1 MGTKRNRR
9 TQEEM
14 LAHYQAQV
22 EKLQAKIDGS
32 YQDENENNVL
42 KALKKRLRKTET
54 ALRSAGL
61 VVNGVQ
67 AEDGMGWTRAPQAV
81 KIAKTEKRL
90 EDQRET
96 LYRAE
101 ALVTA
106 LPFDVERLKALINAS
121 GIGDI
126 VEFPT
131 DLTPLEAPKTDE
143 EHETAFIAS
152 EEGEQQ
158 EA

>member
-1 MGTKRNRR
+1 METKRNRR
-9 TQEEM
+9 SREEM
-14 LAHYQAQV
+14 LAHYQAEV
-22 EKLQAKIDGS
+22 EKIQAKIDGS
-32 YQDENENNVL
+32 YSDEGENDLL

-67 AEDGMGWTRAPQAV
+67 KEDGKGWTRAPQSV
-81 KIAKTEKRL
+81 KIDKTVVRL
-90 EDQRET
+90 ADQRET
-96 LYRAE
+96 LDRAE
-101 ALVTA
+101 ALLA
-106 LPFDVERLKALINAS
+106 KLPFDMETLEALIAAS
-121 GIGDI
+121 NIGEI

-143 EHETAFIAS
+143 EHEAAFIAT
-152 EEGEQQ
+152 EENGQ

>member
-22 EKLQAKIDGS
+22 EKIQAKIDGS
-32 YQDENENNVL
+32 YSDENENDVL
-42 KALKKRLRKTET
+42 KALKKRLRKVNT
-54 ALRSAGL
+54 AHRSASL

-67 AEDGMGWTRAPQAV
+67 AEDGKGWTRAPQAV
-81 KIAKTEKRL
+81 KIDKTVARL

-101 ALVTA
+101 ALIAA
-106 LPFDVERLKALINAS
+106 LPFDVEKLEAAIAATE
-121 GIGDI
+121 IGDI
-126 VEFPT
+126 VEFPE
-131 DLTPLEAPKTDE
+131 DLTPLETPKTDE
-143 EHETAFIAS
+143 EHEAAFIAT
-152 EEGEQQ
+152 EENGQ